1 MSVYAR
7 RKFLQF
13 LAASPLYSL
22 ASGQSPSAPAASP
35 VLATAPDPGAKS
47 ALRLIASPD
56 LALSVFDF
64 EAVAR
69 NNMPPAHF
77 GYIATGV
84 DDDRTLH
91 ANHEAF
97 NHLQLRPRRLVDVSH
112 IDTSVELFGVTW
124 PQPLFLCPCGS
135 QHAFHPEGE
144 LATARA
150 GKTRKTLQVLS
161 TVATESVENVMQEAW
176 TPIWQ
181 QLYPTTSWKITEAIV
196 RRAEKAGCPVLVI
209 TIDLPA
215 GRNTETL
222 SRFSATD
229 TRKCTACHVS
239 QNGEAHGFSPRKPS
253 FDGLDTS
260 QAHMDNPAFTWD
272 SVRQVRAMTSMKIVI
287 KGLQTAEDAKLAVE
301 HGIDGIIVSNHGG
314 RAEETGRATIECLPE
329 VIDAVRRTNA
339 SPMPV
344 MLDGG
349 IRRGTDIFKALALGA
364 SAVGIGRPYLW
375 GLGAFGQPGVERVL
389 DILHREFSLSMQQCG
404 VRSLREITPAYVVR
418 PSA

>member
-7 RKFLQF
+7 RQFLQF

-22 ASGQSPSAPAASP
+22 SDGLGPGQSPPAPAAASVTMAAP
-35 VLATAPDPGAKS
+35 ALAA
-47 ALRLIASPD
+47 IASPD
-56 LALSVFDF
+56 LALNVFDF

-69 NNMPPAHF
+69 NNIPPAHF

-84 DDDRTLH
+84 EDDRTLR

-97 NHLQLRPRRLVDVSH
+97 NHLELRPRRLVDVSH
-112 IDTSVELFGVTW
+112 IDTAVELFGVTW

-150 GKTRKTLQVLS
+150 GKTRKTLQILS
-161 TVATESVENVMQEAW
+161 TVATESVENVMREAW
-176 TPIWQ
+176 SPIWQ

-209 TIDLPA
+209 TVDLPA

-222 SRFSATD
+222 GRLAATD

-239 QNGEAHGFSPRKPS
+239 AGGEAHGFSTRKPS

-260 QAHMDNPAFTWD
+260 QARMDNPAFTWD
-272 SVRQVRAMTSMKIVI
+272 SVRQVRALTSMKIVL

-301 HGIDGIIVSNHGG
+301 HGMDGIIVSNHGG

-349 IRRGTDIFKALALGA
+349 VRRGTDIFKALALGA

-389 DILHREFSLSMQQCG
+389 DLLHREFSLAMQQCG
-404 VRSLREITPAYVVR
+404 VRSLREITPAYVAR
-418 PSA
+418 AGA

>member
-1 MSVYAR
+1 MSAYAR
-7 RKFLQF
+7 RQFLRF
-13 LAASPLYSL
+13 LAASPLYSFSNGF
-22 ASGQSPSAPAASP
+22 ASGQSPAPPSAPAS
-35 VLATAPDPGAKS
+35 GA
-47 ALRLIASPD
+47 IASPE

-69 NNMPPAHF
+69 NNIPPAHF

-84 DDDRTLH
+84 DDDRTLR

-112 IDTSVELFGVTW
+112 IDTSVELFGITW

-135 QHAFHPEGE
+135 QHAFHPQGE

-150 GKTRKTLQVLS
+150 GKTRKTLQILS
-161 TVATESVENVMQEAW
+161 TVATESVEDVMREAW

-209 TIDLPA
+209 TVDLPA

-222 SRFSATD
+222 SRLAATD
-229 TRKCTACHVS
+229 TRKCAACHVS
-239 QNGEAHGFSPRKPS
+239 SSGEAHGFSPRKPS

-260 QAHMDNPAFTWD
+260 HASMDNPAFTWD

-301 HGIDGIIVSNHGG
+301 HGMDGIIVSNHGG

-339 SPMPV
+339 SAMPV

-389 DILHREFSLSMQQCG
+389 DILHREFSLAMQQCG

-418 PSA
+418 ATAQMPLGGGG